1 MTHISPCFPSP
12 PASPPANADLKS
24 MSGWWTPLLLY
35 FPRPF
40 SPSRE
45 SVTPAD
51 AENGFS
57 NGPAAR
63 ASPFPFAV
71 AAADEAVATFVK
83 SLRAFKDLTAELTGL
98 EVEPPWEALSWESDL
113 QRIIK
118 SRFLLFIWDCESSA
132 FLERITFDGV
142 LDILHY

>member
-1 MTHISPCFPSP
+1 MT
-12 PASPPANADLKS
+12 PA
-24 MSGWWTPLLLY
+24 
-35 FPRPF
+35 
-40 SPSRE
+40 
-45 SVTPAD
+45 AD

-57 NGPAAR
+57 NGL

-118 SRFLLFIWDCESSA
+118 SRSFGIVKALHLHS
-132 FLERITFDGV
+132 LTGKTFDGV